1 MVNLINTISHI
12 LWRVGQRRTW
22 PCLWK
27 GQGQCLGLALEGD
40 QLLLCGRRA
49 PLGSCVPTEGCE
61 QELATLPRAPGRTGN
76 CKSWE
81 QRQFLV
87 D

>member
-1 MVNLINTISHI
+1 MACGPAPNLALS
-12 LWRVGQRRTW
+12 LEGAGSVSGA
-22 PCLWK
+22 P
-27 GQGQCLGLALEGD
+27 LEGD

-61 QELATLPRAPGRTGN
+61 QELATLPRAPGQTGN